1 MKTKKE
7 MPITFGLMEKEW
19 EVVDTD
25 IQRIT
30 GRYNRAKGEADEASD
45 RLKIQKARIAEI
57 NAWLEEHEPKPI
69 TKAEA
74 LLERMVEMYSESGN
88 RFTEKQKYVIAT
100 ILNAEEAE

>member
-19 EVVDTD
+19 ESVNTD

-45 RLKIQKARIAEI
+45 RLKIQTARVAEI
-57 NAWLEEHEPKPI
+57 N
-69 TKAEA
+69 
-74 LLERMVEMYSESGN
+74 
-88 RFTEKQKYVIAT
+88 
-100 ILNAEEAE
+100 

>member
-19 EVVDTD
+19 ESVNTD

-57 NAWLEEHEPKPI
+57 NYWLEEHEPNPM

-74 LLERMVEMYSESGN
+74 LLERMVEMYGEGGN
-88 RFTEKQKYVIAT
+88 RFTEKQKHVIAT
-100 ILNAEEAE
+100 ILNEEDAK

>member
-1 MKTKKE
+1 

-74 LLERMVEMYSESGN
+74 LLERMVEMYGVGGHS
-88 RFTEKQKYVIAT
+88 FTKKQKDVITT
-100 ILNAEEAE
+100 ILNEEDAK